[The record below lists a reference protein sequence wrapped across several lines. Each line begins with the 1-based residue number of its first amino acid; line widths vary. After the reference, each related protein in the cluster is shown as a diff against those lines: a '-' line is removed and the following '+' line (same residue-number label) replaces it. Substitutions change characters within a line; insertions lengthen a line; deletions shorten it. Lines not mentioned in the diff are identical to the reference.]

1 MTRHYTPHLAAIAAA
16 EAALMAAVEAAH
28 EGGSHAEQVFAEGY
42 LRAVED
48 LPPIPDAEAIED
60 GDEARQR
67 AITEEH
73 KAWAREE
80 AA

>member
-1 MTRHYTPHLAAIAAA
+1 MTNRTPLLAAIAAA
-16 EAALMAAVEAAH
+16 EAALMAVVEAAY
-28 EGGSHAEQVFAEGY
+28 ERGTAAESAWAHDY

-60 GDEARQR
+60 GDAARQR
-67 AITEEH
+67 AITEQH
-73 KAWAREE
+73 RAWARE